1 MKGEVLKILLEVYTE
16 VTDLKTWLKQIFG
29 PESNISKTLI
39 QNGDSQGYQDLFTNC
54 LVARY
59 HDVPPVQQIISTEQ
73 VSYQNE
79 LLLRIIERIKNRTGS
94 HENVMAFGFRML
106 STSKG
111 AMKTQH
117 YNVEC
122 FYPSYI
128 YNRLCSSHFEK
139 LLSRIGDEAMEL
151 LMGKRS
157 LFMLLP
163 PNSYLQLTGTPLYD
177 LIKMGQEIYP
187 KPPTKNLQKRK
198 FPFRDEEILAAKKFQ
213 NNSGCQESIV
223 DLSSKTVSKCFQSS
237 MISSFTSILSS
248 NANQTSPKVTSL
260 FHTFSDRSSASS
272 DTLNTP
278 APSSEIL
285 SKDMSTVSKTD
296 LYKHPLGILT
306 NLHKPSS
313 KISLQENEKSA
324 ARESLSLLSERIPD
338 FPPPVVSLSNQS
350 KNRNQKMQNLA
361 DRTYSLCQRDQN
373 GQPKSKKKESELSVD
388 INKKNDPKTL
398 KKKTRRGKRRPKNIL
413 ASCSLMKMSF
423 NPYNFY
429 EVIPHTYILYAKD
442 LHQRLDKYQLLC
454 KTKNLAEVSEMIFDD
469 MFEKL
474 KLNIQPKVS
483 LQCDT
488 VCTTMTNQTSAC
500 EPVPGTSTSS
510 TACPKCQVKS
520 FLASQLKPL
529 LQKLIKNHRS
539 CHYISLLNYHCPIA
553 VTKAKLQRRAS
564 PNQINTNHSKENINT
579 SPKKAAGAKVIKRLV
594 TKRRK
599 ASVQMLLEDYVLH
612 KQVYRF
618 LRACLLR
625 LIPVELL
632 GSKHN
637 VTILLKNVK
646 KFIFL
651 GKFEKLCLGQ
661 IMNGM
666 KVSACGWL
674 RKIPSLS
681 WRCHLLCQCLVWIF
695 FNIIMVIIRGFF
707 YVTETSHYRNRL
719 FYYRK
724 PVWLHLRQ
732 LAVQNFLSKGML
744 KPIKHEEV
752 FQKMVKGVCLG
763 VSCLRFLPKKKSFR
777 PIINMNCANLK
788 SLPKKLPIK
797 QQVSG
802 LFYIFNVIKEKYP
815 DLMGHSV
822 FCIDEIYKK
831 WRTFVMKRQQTKD
844 KRPLYFVKMDIQE
857 CFNFINQDLLK
868 NIMRDILDMVGED
881 FIIRKYAKIFCI
893 KGKLKRSFFYE
904 ATVESEHNPNF
915 KNYIQHVKDKKKLG
929 NSVIIDKVLY
939 DHMKFDEIIKKLHC
953 HVSNNVV
960 KLDSHYYT
968 QTQGIS
974 QGSVLSTLL
983 CNIYYGHMENKMLK
997 LDSDALMMRM
1007 VDDFLLVT
1015 PQKSTAFRF
1024 LNKMLNGIPLYNCSI
1039 QPEKTLINFAYDH
1052 KTYGKLPQILE
1063 TEMLPWCGLLIDT
1076 KSLNIKRDYSRF
1088 SGLGISDILTVNLT
1102 PQMAANLCH
1111 KILKCINP
1119 KCLAIFVDKKINSIT
1134 TIACNVFN
1142 LFYLAAYR
1150 FHVFILRLITK
1161 QQTLD
1166 SAQFFFRI
1174 IHYIADQFFKLVKTK
1189 MKQIN
1194 SVQSYPLSKCE
1205 NKWLCF
1211 MAFFIKVSQYQ
1222 SQYVT
1227 LHSMLKKACSQGKA
1241 MLSTK
1246 RKSLLLKTVVDGQLE
1261 SVLSSMK

>member
-1 MKGEVLKILLEVYTE
+1 
-16 VTDLKTWLKQIFG
+16 
-29 PESNISKTLI
+29 
-39 QNGDSQGYQDLFTNC
+39 
-54 LVARY
+54 
-59 HDVPPVQQIISTEQ
+59 
-73 VSYQNE
+73 
-79 LLLRIIERIKNRTGS
+79 
-94 HENVMAFGFRML
+94 MAFGFRML
-106 STSKG
+106 STNKG

-163 PNSYLQLTGTPLYD
+163 PNSYLQLTG
-177 LIKMGQEIYP
+177 
-187 KPPTKNLQKRK
+187 
-198 FPFRDEEILAAKKFQ
+198 
-213 NNSGCQESIV
+213 
-223 DLSSKTVSKCFQSS
+223 
-237 MISSFTSILSS
+237 
-248 NANQTSPKVTSL
+248 
-260 FHTFSDRSSASS
+260 
-272 DTLNTP
+272 
-278 APSSEIL
+278 
-285 SKDMSTVSKTD
+285 
-296 LYKHPLGILT
+296 
-306 NLHKPSS
+306 
-313 KISLQENEKSA
+313 
-324 ARESLSLLSERIPD
+324 RIPD

-350 KNRNQKMQNLA
+350 KNKKQKMQNLA
-361 DRTYSLCQRDQN
+361 DQIYSLCQRDQN
-373 GQPKSKKKESELSVD
+373 GQPKSKKKESELSVG
-388 INKKNDPKTL
+388 INKNNDPKTL
-398 KKKTRRGKRRPKNIL
+398 KKKTRRGKRKPKNIL

-442 LHQRLDKYQLLC
+442 LHQRLDKYL
-454 KTKNLAEVSEMIFDD
+454 
-469 MFEKL
+469 
-474 KLNIQPKVS
+474 
-483 LQCDT
+483 
-488 VCTTMTNQTSAC
+488 CTTMTNQTSAC
-500 EPVPGTSTSS
+500 ELVPGISASS
-510 TACPKCQVKS
+510 TADSACPKCQVKS

-564 PNQINTNHSKENINT
+564 LNKISTNHSKENINT
-579 SPKKAAGAKVIKRLV
+579 SPKKSAGVKVIKRLI

-599 ASVQMLLEDYVLH
+599 ASIQMLLDDYVLH

-646 KFIFL
+646 KFISL

-844 KRPLYFVKMDIQE
+844 KRPLYFVKIDIQE

-893 KGKLKRSFFYE
+893 EGKLKRSFFYE

-1119 KCLAIFVDKKINSIT
+1119 KCLAIFVDKKINGIT

-1222 SQYVT
+1222 SQYIT

-1246 RKSLLLKTVVDGQLE
+1246 RKSLLLKTVMDGQLE